1 MIKYYDTEEAYKA
14 DTGKGADESQV
25 SLIKAGNICRYD
37 GRNVVVGLRSART
50 GSVAYLDGSHSLH
63 FASPGTFKADGLPE
77 GGEVIGVVVIGVDH
91 QDFRGEVAVMSK
103 TFATAKMLER
113 WFVRLSGY
121 TLDGTDRTGTLSVW
135 EASDNWAAAHDYAVG
150 YNADSAEA
158 LVSQLN
164 AYFKANEPF
173 AAQDWVAEADG
184 DGNVTLNY
192 ALTNYRQFLNAA
204 KDGFAL
210 ANVTAPGWASTEKML
225 RQNGQRNSAGVIANW
240 PRVLAYFSADMTN
253 NTYNPASDVTT
264 TKISYPI
271 CLPAFLGTSEYQ
283 SDHCSYLRGVYGEG
297 EEGWLKFMESFLPV
311 RPSEYGIFDG
321 SRYGTAKRNTY
332 YLAGIKYAGQDGVEK
347 YASPAARL
355 AANLGYDHELLKQGE
370 WVLPDIDL
378 VLGVVGQLK
387 YPTTDDRDADPV
399 NSALKA
405 IGATALRNDSSVNS
419 CSRYNSSSMWFA
431 SGAAGYMGSGI
442 PINRFVV
449 TPLVLFGYR
458 RRWQGLGLIPGER
471 GT

>member
-1 MIKYYDTEEAYKA
+1 MIKYYDTEAAYKA
-14 DTGKGADESQV
+14 DTGKGAAESQV

-63 FASPGTFKADGLPE
+63 FAAPGTFKADGLPE

-103 TFATAKMLER
+103 TFTTSPMLER

-121 TLDGTDRTGTLSVW
+121 TLDGTDRTGTLSVY

-158 LVSQLN
+158 LASQLN

-173 AAQDWVAEADG
+173 TAQDWVAEADG
-184 DGNVTLNY
+184 DGNVTLHY
-192 ALTNYRQFLNAA
+192 AYTHPSQVSNAA

-210 ANVTAPGWASTEKML
+210 AQATAPGWAYTTRIL
-225 RQNGQRNSAGVIANW
+225 RRNGNRRGEGTITNW
-240 PRVLAYFSADMTN
+240 PRAMAYLRGDTANT
-253 NTYNPASDVTT
+253 TYNPASDVTT

-271 CLPAFLGTSEYQ
+271 CLPGYLGTSKYQ
-283 SDHCSYLRGVYGEG
+283 SDHCSYLRGVYGDG

-311 RPSEYGIFDG
+311 RPSEYGILDG

-355 AANLGYDHELLKQGE
+355 AAGLGYDHELLKQGE

-378 VLGVVGQLK
+378 LFGLVGQLK
-387 YPTTDDRDADPV
+387 YPATDDCDADPV

-405 IGATALRNDSSVNS
+405 IGALALRNDLSVWS
-419 CSRYNSSSMWFA
+419 CSRCTKGGAWFA
-431 SGAAGYMGSGI
+431 HGSYGYTVCYFLKSMYVAA
-442 PINRFVV
+442 
-449 TPLVLFGYR
+449 PLVLLDTAVDGAA
-458 RRWQGLGLIPGER
+458 
-471 GT
+471 

>member
-1 MIKYYDTEEAYKA
+1 MIKYYDTEAAYKA

-50 GSVAYLDGSHSLH
+50 GSVAYLDGSRALH
-63 FASPGTFKADGLPE
+63 FAAPGTFKADGLPE

-135 EASDNWAAAHDYAVG
+135 EASDNWAAAHDYTVS
-150 YNADSAEA
+150 YNADNAEA
-158 LVSQLN
+158 LASQLN
-164 AYFKANEPF
+164 TYFKASEPF
-173 AAQDWVAEADG
+173 TTQDWAAEADG
-184 DGNVTLNY
+184 DGNVTLHY
-192 ALTNYRQFLNAA
+192 AYTYYIQIFNNA
-204 KDGFAL
+204 KDGFKL
-210 ANVTAPGWASTEKML
+210 TNISAPGLAYTMKML
-225 RQNGQRNSAGVIANW
+225 RRNGNRTDEGTITNW
-240 PRVLAYFSADMTN
+240 PRALAYFRDDNSNA
-253 NTYNPASDVTT
+253 TYNPASDVTT
-264 TKISYPI
+264 AKISYPI
-271 CLPAFLGTSEYQ
+271 CLPAFLGTSQYQ

-311 RPSEYGIFDG
+311 RPSEYGIFDR

-332 YLAGIKYAGQDGVEK
+332 YLAGIRYAGQDGVEK
-347 YASPAARL
+347 TASPAARMV
-355 AANLGYDHELLKQGE
+355 ANLGYDHELLKQGE

-378 VLGVVGQLK
+378 LFSLVGQLK
-387 YPTTDDRDADPV
+387 NPTTNDRDADPV

-405 IGATALRNDSSVNS
+405 IGVQPLRNNS
-419 CSRYNSSSMWFA
+419 IVWSCNRFSILNMWFTGGSTGCMS
-431 SGAAGYMGSGI
+431 SGYFLYSSILA
-442 PINRFVV
+442 V
-449 TPLVLFGYR
+449 PLVLLDTDADGAA
-458 RRWQGLGLIPGER
+458 
-471 GT
+471 

>member
-14 DTGKGADESQV
+14 DTGKGAAESQV

-63 FASPGTFKADGLPE
+63 FAAPGTFKADGLPE

-103 TFATAKMLER
+103 TFAAATMLER
-113 WFVRLSGY
+113 WFFRLSGY
-121 TLDGTDRTGTLSVW
+121 TLDGTDRTGTLRVW

-158 LVSQLN
+158 LASQLN

-173 AAQDWVAEADG
+173 TAQDWVAEADG
-184 DGNVTLNY
+184 DGNVTLHY
-192 ALTNYRQFLNAA
+192 AYTNYLQDLNAA

-210 ANVTAPGWASTEKML
+210 AQATAPGWAYTTKML
-225 RQNGQRNSAGVIANW
+225 RRNGRRSDPGTIANW
-240 PRVLAYFSADMTN
+240 PKALAYFHADNAST
-253 NTYNPASDVTT
+253 TYNPASDVTT
-264 TKISYPI
+264 TKVSYPI
-271 CLPAFLGTSEYQ
+271 CLPGYLGTSEYQ

-311 RPSEYGIFDG
+311 RPSEYGIFDA
-321 SRYGTAKRNTY
+321 SRYGAAKRNTY
-332 YLAGIKYAGQDGVEK
+332 YLAGIKYAGQDGAEK
-347 YASPAARL
+347 YASPAASL

-370 WVLPDIDL
+370 WVLPDIDRIFAI
-378 VLGVVGQLK
+378 VGQLK
-387 YPTTDDRDADPV
+387 SPTTDGRAADPV
-399 NSALKA
+399 NAALEAIGVSAL
-405 IGATALRNDSSVNS
+405 GNSSGLWS
-419 CSRYNSSSMWFA
+419 CSRYA
-431 SGAAGYMGSGI
+431 SDRGWIANGIYGCAYWLILYGRSVAA
-442 PINRFVV
+442 
-449 TPLVLFGYR
+449 PLVLLDTAADGAA
-458 RRWQGLGLIPGER
+458 
-471 GT
+471 

>member
-25 SLIKAGNICRYD
+25 SLIKTGNVCKYD

-50 GSVAYLDGSHSLH
+50 GSVAYLDGSRALR
-63 FASPGTFKADGLPE
+63 FASPGKFKDDGLPE

-103 TFATAKMLER
+103 TFSSAPMLER

-121 TLDGTDRTGTLSVW
+121 TLDGTDRTGTLSVG
-135 EASDNWAAAHDYAVG
+135 EASDNWAATHDYAVG

-158 LVSQLN
+158 LASQLN
-164 AYFKANEPF
+164 TYFKANEPF
-173 AAQDWVAEADG
+173 TAQDWVAEADG
-184 DGNVTLNY
+184 DGNVTLHY
-192 ALTNYRQFLNAA
+192 AYTHYSQASNTA

-210 ANVTAPGWASTEKML
+210 DQATAPGWAYTTKML
-225 RQNGQRNSAGVIANW
+225 RRNGKRIGEGTITNW
-240 PRVLAYFSADMTN
+240 PRALAFFRDDNSSAS
-253 NTYNPASDVTT
+253 YNPPSDVTT
-264 TKISYPI
+264 TKITYPI
-271 CLPAFLGTSEYQ
+271 CLPGYLGTSKYQ

-297 EEGWLKFMESFLPV
+297 EEGWLRFMERFLPV
-311 RPSEYGIFDG
+311 RPSEYGVFDG

-355 AANLGYDHELLKQGE
+355 AADLGYDHELLKQGE
-370 WVLPDIDL
+370 WVLPDIDR
-378 VLGVVGQLK
+378 VFAIVGQLK
-387 YPTTDDRDADPV
+387 YPTTNDRDADPV

-405 IGATALRNDSSVNS
+405 IGVSALRNDSNVWS
-419 CSRYNSSSMWFA
+419 CSRCTPSNWWIARGGGGYA
-431 SGAAGYMGSGI
+431 GGYYPVTRYVAA
-442 PINRFVV
+442 
-449 TPLVLFGYR
+449 PLVLLNAAG
-458 RRWQGLGLIPGER
+458 GAA
-471 GT
+471 

>member
-25 SLIKAGNICRYD
+25 SLIKAGNVCRYD

-50 GSVAYLDGSHSLH
+50 GSVAYLDGSHSLR
-63 FASPGTFKADGLPE
+63 FAAPGTFKADGLPE

-103 TFATAKMLER
+103 TFASAPMLER

-121 TLDGTDRTGTLSVW
+121 TLDGTDRTGTLSVR
-135 EASDNWAAAHDYAVG
+135 EASDSWAAAHDYAVG
-150 YNADSAEA
+150 YNADSAQA
-158 LVSQLN
+158 LASQLN

-184 DGNVTLNY
+184 DGNVTLHY
-192 ALTNYRQFLNAA
+192 SYTNYRQTSNTA

-210 ANVTAPGWASTEKML
+210 ANAAAPGWADTTRTL
-225 RQNGQRNSAGVIANW
+225 RRNGSRSGSGTITNW
-240 PRVLAYFSADMTN
+240 PRALAFFRDDSSNT
-253 NTYNPASDVTT
+253 TYNPASDVTT
-264 TKISYPI
+264 TKLSYPI
-271 CLPAFLGTSEYQ
+271 CLPGYLGTSEYQ

-311 RPSEYGIFDG
+311 RPSEYGIFDA
-321 SRYGTAKRNTY
+321 SRYGAAKSNTY

-355 AANLGYDHELLKQGE
+355 AANLGYNHELLKQGE

-378 VLGVVGQLK
+378 LFSLVGQLK
-387 YPTTDDRDADPV
+387 YPMANSRDADPV

-405 IGATALRNDSSVNS
+405 IGAPALGNGSSVWS
-419 CSRYNSSSMWFA
+419 CSRCNPNSGWFA
-431 SGAAGYMGSGI
+431 NGGSGCAGGYYLI
-442 PINRFVV
+442 SRYVAA
-449 TPLVLFGYR
+449 PLVLLNAAG
-458 RRWQGLGLIPGER
+458 GAA
-471 GT
+471 

>member
-25 SLIKAGNICRYD
+25 SLIKAGNVCRYD
-37 GRNVVVGLRSART
+37 GRNVVVGLRSAMT

-63 FASPGTFKADGLPE
+63 FAAPGTFKADGLPE

-103 TFATAKMLER
+103 TFASAPMLER

-158 LVSQLN
+158 LASQLN

-173 AAQDWVAEADG
+173 TAQDWVAEADR
-184 DGNVTLNY
+184 DGNVTLHY
-192 ALTNYRQFLNAA
+192 SYTNYHQASNTA

-210 ANVTAPGWASTEKML
+210 ANAAAPEWAYTVRML
-225 RQNGQRNSAGVIANW
+225 RRNGTRSGAGTITNW
-240 PRVLAYFSADMTN
+240 PRALAYFRDDNSNA
-253 NTYNPASDVTT
+253 TYNPASDVTT
-264 TKISYPI
+264 AKISYPI
-271 CLPAFLGTSEYQ
+271 CLPGYLGTSKYQ

-297 EEGWLKFMESFLPV
+297 EEGWLRFMESFLPV

-321 SRYGTAKRNTY
+321 SGYGTEKLNTY
-332 YLAGIKYAGQDGVEK
+332 YLAGIKYAGQDGAEK

-355 AANLGYDHELLKQGE
+355 AANLGYNHELLKQGE

-378 VLGVVGQLK
+378 LFSLVGQLK
-387 YPTTDDRDADPV
+387 DPTTNDRDADPV

-405 IGATALRNDSSVNS
+405 IGAPALGNSSSVWS
-419 CSRYNSSSMWFA
+419 CSRCYPGDGWIALGNNGCA
-431 SGAAGYMGSGI
+431 VGYSLNG
-442 PINRFVV
+442 RFVAA
-449 TPLVLFGYR
+449 PLVLLNAAG
-458 RRWQGLGLIPGER
+458 GAA
-471 GT
+471 

>member
-1 MIKYYDTEEAYKA
+1 MIKYYDTDEAYKA
-14 DTGKGADESQV
+14 DTGKGVDESQV

-63 FASPGTFKADGLPE
+63 FAAPGTFKADGLPE

-135 EASDNWAAAHDYAVG
+135 EASDNWAAAHDYTVS
-150 YNADSAEA
+150 YNADNAEA
-158 LVSQLN
+158 LASQLN
-164 AYFKANEPF
+164 TYFKASEPF
-173 AAQDWVAEADG
+173 TTQDWAAEADG
-184 DGNVTLNY
+184 DGNVTLHY
-192 ALTNYRQFLNAA
+192 AYAHYRQASNTA

-210 ANVTAPGWASTEKML
+210 ANATAPGWAYTTHML
-225 RQNGQRNSAGVIANW
+225 RRNGRRGGEGTITNW
-240 PRVLAYFSADMTN
+240 PRTLAYFRDDSSNT
-253 NTYNPASDVTT
+253 TYNPASDVTT
-264 TKISYPI
+264 TKIAYPI
-271 CLPAFLGTSEYQ
+271 CLPGYLGTSEYQ

-297 EEGWLKFMESFLPV
+297 EEGWLRFMESFLPV
-311 RPSEYGIFDG
+311 RPSEYGIFDA
-321 SRYGTAKRNTY
+321 SRYGAAKRNTY

-355 AANLGYDHELLKQGE
+355 AANLGYNHELLKQGE

-378 VLGVVGQLK
+378 LFSLVGQLK
-387 YPTTDDRDADPV
+387 YPTTNDLDADPV

-405 IGATALRNDSSVNS
+405 IGASALGNSSSVWS
-419 CSRYNSSSMWFA
+419 CSRYYPVTGWIA
-431 SGAAGYMGSGI
+431 SGYYGYASGI
-442 PINRFVV
+442 SLYDRYVAA
-449 TPLVLFGYR
+449 PLVLLNAAG
-458 RRWQGLGLIPGER
+458 GAA
-471 GT
+471 

>member
-1 MIKYYDTEEAYKA
+1 MIKYYDTEAAYKA

-25 SLIKAGNICRYD
+25 SLIKAGNVCRYD

-50 GSVAYLDGSHSLH
+50 GSVAYLDGAHALR
-63 FASPGTFKADGLPE
+63 FAAPGTFRADGLPE

-103 TFATAKMLER
+103 TFTTSPMLER

-135 EASDNWAAAHDYAVG
+135 EASDSWAAAHDYAVG

-158 LVSQLN
+158 LASQLN

-173 AAQDWVAEADG
+173 TAQDWVAEADG
-184 DGNVTLNY
+184 DGNVTLHY
-192 ALTNYRQFLNAA
+192 AYTHSSQFSNAA

-210 ANVTAPGWASTEKML
+210 AQATAPGWAYTTRIL
-225 RQNGQRNSAGVIANW
+225 RRNGKRIGEGTITNW
-240 PRVLAYFSADMTN
+240 PRAMAYFRGDTADS
-253 NTYNPASDVTT
+253 TYNPASDVTT
-264 TKISYPI
+264 KKISYPI
-271 CLPAFLGTSEYQ
+271 CLPGYLGTSKYQ
-283 SDHCSYLRGVYGEG
+283 SDHCSYLRGVYGDG

-311 RPSEYGIFDG
+311 RPSEYGVFDG

-355 AANLGYDHELLKQGE
+355 AAGLGYDHELLKQGE

-378 VLGVVGQLK
+378 LFGLVGQLK
-387 YPTTDDRDADPV
+387 YPATDDRDADPV

-405 IGATALRNDSSVNS
+405 IGAPALRNDLSVWS
-419 CSRYNSSSMWFA
+419 CSRCSKSGAWFA
-431 SGAAGYMGSGI
+431 HGNSGYAVCYFLKSMYVAA
-442 PINRFVV
+442 
-449 TPLVLFGYR
+449 PLVLLDTAVDGAA
-458 RRWQGLGLIPGER
+458 
-471 GT
+471 

>member
-1 MIKYYDTEEAYKA
+1 MIKYYDTEAAYKA

-25 SLIKAGNICRYD
+25 SLIKAGNVCRYD

-50 GSVAYLDGSHSLH
+50 GSVAYLDGSRALR
-63 FASPGTFKADGLPE
+63 FAAPGTFRADGLPE

-103 TFATAKMLER
+103 TFTTSPMLER
-113 WFVRLSGY
+113 LFVRLSGY

-135 EASDNWAAAHDYAVG
+135 EASDSWAAAHDYAVG
-150 YNADSAEA
+150 YNADSALA
-158 LVSQLN
+158 LASQLN

-184 DGNVTLNY
+184 DGNVTLHY
-192 ALTNYRQFLNAA
+192 AFTNYRQSSNAA
-204 KDGFAL
+204 KDGFSL
-210 ANVTAPGWASTEKML
+210 AQATAPGWADTTKML
-225 RQNGQRNSAGVIANW
+225 RRNGRRNGEGTIANL
-240 PRVLAYFSADMTN
+240 PRALAYFRGDNANT
-253 NTYNPASDVTT
+253 TYNPASDVTT
-264 TKISYPI
+264 MKISYPI
-271 CLPAFLGTSEYQ
+271 CLPGYLGTSEYQ

-297 EEGWLKFMESFLPV
+297 EEGWLKFMEGFLPV
-311 RPSEYGIFDG
+311 RPSEYGIFDA
-321 SRYGTAKRNTY
+321 SRYGAAKRNTY

-378 VLGVVGQLK
+378 LFGLVGQLK
-387 YPTTDDRDADPV
+387 YPTTNDRDADPV

-405 IGATALRNDSSVNS
+405 IGAPALGNSSSVWG
-419 CSRYNSSSMWFA
+419 CSRYYP
-431 SGAAGYMGSGI
+431 SGGWIANGNGGCAGGGILFIRIVAA
-442 PINRFVV
+442 
-449 TPLVLFGYR
+449 PLVLLDTAAG
-458 RRWQGLGLIPGER
+458 GAA
-471 GT
+471 

>member
-1 MIKYYDTEEAYKA
+1 MIKYYDTEAAYKA

-63 FASPGTFKADGLPE
+63 FAAPGTFKADGLPE

-103 TFATAKMLER
+103 TFTTVKMLER

-121 TLDGTDRTGTLSVW
+121 TLDGTNRTGTLSVR
-135 EASDNWAAAHDYAVG
+135 EAYDNWAAAHDYTVS
-150 YNADSAEA
+150 YNADNAEA
-158 LVSQLN
+158 LASQLN
-164 AYFKANEPF
+164 TYFKANEPF

-184 DGNVTLNY
+184 DGNVTLHY
-192 ALTNYRQFLNAA
+192 AYTHFSQSSNAA

-210 ANVTAPGWASTEKML
+210 ANATAPEWAHTAQMF
-225 RQNGQRNSAGVIANW
+225 RRNGTRSGAGTITNW
-240 PRVLAYFSADMTN
+240 PRALAYFRDDNSNA
-253 NTYNPASDVTT
+253 TYNPASDVTT
-264 TKISYPI
+264 AKISYPI
-271 CLPAFLGTSEYQ
+271 CLPGYLGTSEYQ

-321 SRYGTAKRNTY
+321 SRYGTEKLNTY
-332 YLAGIKYAGQDGVEK
+332 YLAGIKYAGQDGAEK

-355 AANLGYDHELLKQGE
+355 AANLGYNHELLKQGE
-370 WVLPDIDL
+370 WVLPDTDL
-378 VLGVVGQLK
+378 LFSLVGQLK
-387 YPTTDDRDADPV
+387 YPTTNDRDADPV

-405 IGATALRNDSSVNS
+405 IGAPALGNNVGVWG
-419 CSRYNSSSMWFA
+419 CSRYGPGYGWFA
-431 SGAAGYMGSGI
+431 YGGGGYASGGNLFGGNVAA
-442 PINRFVV
+442 
-449 TPLVLFGYR
+449 PLVLLNAAG
-458 RRWQGLGLIPGER
+458 GAA
-471 GT
+471 

>member
-1 MIKYYDTEEAYKA
+1 MIKYYDTEAAYKA

-50 GSVAYLDGSHSLH
+50 GSVAYLDGSHSLR
-63 FASPGTFKADGLPE
+63 FAAPGTFKADGLPE

-103 TFATAKMLER
+103 TFTTFPMLER

-121 TLDGTDRTGTLSVW
+121 TLDGTDRTGTLSVY

-158 LVSQLN
+158 LASQLN

-184 DGNVTLNY
+184 DGNVTLHY
-192 ALTNYRQFLNAA
+192 AFTNFRQPSDAA

-210 ANVTAPGWASTEKML
+210 AKVISFPLLENILK
-225 RQNGQRNSAGVIANW
+225 RNGNRTNDNTIANW
-240 PRVLAYFSADMTN
+240 PCALEYFRGDNAN
-253 NTYNPASDVTT
+253 NTYNPAADVTT
-264 TKISYPI
+264 TKISAPI
-271 CLPAFLGTSEYQ
+271 CLPGYLGTSEYQ

-297 EEGWLKFMESFLPV
+297 EEGWLKFMEGFLPAYI
-311 RPSEYGIFDG
+311 SGNDY
-321 SRYGTAKRNTY
+321 AKRKTY
-332 YLAGIKYAGQDGVEK
+332 YLAGFKYAGQDGAEK
-347 YASPAARL
+347 YAIPAAGL

-378 VLGVVGQLK
+378 LFSLVGQLK
-387 YPTTDDRDADPV
+387 YPTTNDRDADPV

-405 IGATALRNDSSVNS
+405 IGAPALGNNSNLWSVAI
-419 CSRYNSSSMWFA
+419 RDI
-431 SGAAGYMGSGI
+431 AGYRMNNNGCLNQYYLYILGL
-442 PINRFVV
+442 VV
-449 TPLVLFGYR
+449 PLVLLDTAADGAA
-458 RRWQGLGLIPGER
+458 
-471 GT
+471 

>member
-50 GSVAYLDGSHSLH
+50 GSVAYLDGSRALH
-63 FASPGTFKADGLPE
+63 FAAPGTFRADGLPE
-77 GGEVIGVVVIGVDH
+77 VGGVIGVVVIGVDH
-91 QDFRGEVAVMSK
+91 QDFRGVVAVMSK
-103 TFATAKMLER
+103 TFAAAPMLER

-135 EASDNWAAAHDYAVG
+135 EASDSWAAAHDYAVG
-150 YNADSAEA
+150 YNADSAQA
-158 LVSQLN
+158 LASQLN

-173 AAQDWVAEADG
+173 MAQDWVAEADG
-184 DGNVTLNY
+184 DGNVTLHY
-192 ALTNYRQFLNAA
+192 AYINYRQTSNAA

-210 ANVTAPGWASTEKML
+210 AQATAPGWADTTKML
-225 RQNGQRNSAGVIANW
+225 RRNGRRIGEGTITNW
-240 PRVLAYFSADMTN
+240 PRTLAYFRGDNSSK
-253 NTYNPASDVTT
+253 TYNPASDVTT
-264 TKISYPI
+264 KKISYPI
-271 CLPAFLGTSEYQ
+271 CLPGYLGTSEYQ

-311 RPSEYGIFDG
+311 RPSEYGIFDA
-321 SRYGTAKRNTY
+321 SRYGAAKRNTY

-378 VLGVVGQLK
+378 LFGLVGQLK
-387 YPTTDDRDADPV
+387 YPTTNDRDADPV

-405 IGATALRNDSSVNS
+405 IGAPALGNSSSVWS
-419 CSRYNSSSMWFA
+419 CSRFNPF
-431 SGAAGYMGSGI
+431 SGWIAGGGSGYAGGGI
-442 PINRFVV
+442 LAYSGYVAA
-449 TPLVLFGYR
+449 PLVLLDTAAG
-458 RRWQGLGLIPGER
+458 GAA
-471 GT
+471 

>member
-50 GSVAYLDGSHSLH
+50 GSVAYLDGSRALH
-63 FASPGTFKADGLPE
+63 FAAPGTFRADGLPE
-77 GGEVIGVVVIGVDH
+77 VGGVIGVVVIGVDH
-91 QDFRGEVAVMSK
+91 QDFRGVVAVMSK
-103 TFATAKMLER
+103 TFAAAPMLER

-135 EASDNWAAAHDYAVG
+135 EASDSWAAAHDYAVG
-150 YNADSAEA
+150 YNADSAQA
-158 LVSQLN
+158 LASQLN

-173 AAQDWVAEADG
+173 MAQDWVAEADG
-184 DGNVTLNY
+184 DGNVTLHY
-192 ALTNYRQFLNAA
+192 AYINYRQTSNAA

-210 ANVTAPGWASTEKML
+210 VQATAPGWADTTKML
-225 RQNGQRNSAGVIANW
+225 RRNGRRIGEGTITNW
-240 PRVLAYFSADMTN
+240 PRTLAYFRGDNSSK
-253 NTYNPASDVTT
+253 TYNPASDVTT
-264 TKISYPI
+264 KKISYPI
-271 CLPAFLGTSEYQ
+271 CLPGYLGTSEYQ

-311 RPSEYGIFDG
+311 RPSEYGIFDA
-321 SRYGTAKRNTY
+321 SRYGAAKRNTY

-378 VLGVVGQLK
+378 LFGLVGQLK
-387 YPTTDDRDADPV
+387 YPTTNDRDADPV

-405 IGATALRNDSSVNS
+405 IGAPALGNSSSVWS
-419 CSRYNSSSMWFA
+419 CSRYGPNNGWIAYGYYGFA
-431 SGAAGYMGSGI
+431 VGYILISRNVAA
-442 PINRFVV
+442 
-449 TPLVLFGYR
+449 PLVLLDTAAG
-458 RRWQGLGLIPGER
+458 GAA
-471 GT
+471 

>member
-1 MIKYYDTEEAYKA
+1 MIKYYDTEAAYKA
-14 DTGKGADESQV
+14 DTGKGAAESQV

-63 FASPGTFKADGLPE
+63 FAAPGTFRADGLPE

-103 TFATAKMLER
+103 TFAAAPMLDR

-158 LVSQLN
+158 LASQLN

-184 DGNVTLNY
+184 DGNVTLHY
-192 ALTNYRQFLNAA
+192 AFTNYCQPSNAA

-210 ANVTAPGWASTEKML
+210 ATTISLPNNRDRILK
-225 RQNGQRNSAGVIANW
+225 RNGKRMINYTILNW
-240 PRVLAYFSADMTN
+240 PRALESLRGDNANT
-253 NTYNPASDVTT
+253 TYNPDADVTT
-264 TKISYPI
+264 TKISAPI
-271 CLPAFLGTSEYQ
+271 CLPGYLGTSEYQ

-297 EEGWLKFMESFLPV
+297 EEGWLKFMEGFLPAYLL
-311 RPSEYGIFDG
+311 RNGD
-321 SRYGTAKRNTY
+321 AKRNTY
-332 YLAGIKYAGQDGVEK
+332 YLAEFKYAGQDGVEK
-347 YASPAARL
+347 YASPAASL

-370 WVLPDIDL
+370 WELPDIEL
-378 VLGVVGQLK
+378 MFGLIGQLK
-387 YPTTDDRDADPV
+387 YPTTNDRDADPV

-405 IGATALRNDSSVNS
+405 IGAPALKNNS
-419 CSRYNSSSMWFA
+419 GFWSAIINNI
-431 SGAAGYMGSGI
+431 AGYKMGNNGCINNYFLFISG
-442 PINRFVV
+442 VSV
-449 TPLVLFGYR
+449 PLVLLDVTADG
-458 RRWQGLGLIPGER
+458 GVA
-471 GT
+471 

>member
-25 SLIKAGNICRYD
+25 SLINSGNICRYD

-50 GSVAYLDGSHSLH
+50 GSVAYLDCSHSLH
-63 FASPGTFKADGLPE
+63 FAAPETFKADGLPE

-91 QDFRGEVAVMSK
+91 QDFRGEVSVMSK
-103 TFATAKMLER
+103 TFAPAQMLER
-113 WFVRLSGY
+113 LFVRLSGY

-135 EASDNWAAAHDYAVG
+135 EASDNWAAPHDYTVS

-158 LVSQLN
+158 LASQLN
-164 AYFKANEPF
+164 TYFKANEPF
-173 AAQDWVAEADG
+173 ITQDWVAEADG
-184 DGNVTLNY
+184 DGNVTLHY
-192 ALTNYRQFLNAA
+192 TYTNYKQTSNRA

-210 ANVTAPGWASTEKML
+210 ALATAHGWAYTTNML
-225 RQNGQRNSAGVIANW
+225 RRNGKRSGEGTITNW
-240 PRVLAYFSADMTN
+240 PRAMAYFRGDTAT
-253 NTYNPASDVTT
+253 TIYNPAGDVTT

-271 CLPAFLGTSEYQ
+271 CLPGYLGTSKYQ

-311 RPSEYGIFDG
+311 RPSEYGVFDG

-355 AANLGYDHELLKQGE
+355 AADLGYDHELLKQGE
-370 WVLPDIDL
+370 WVLPDIDR
-378 VLGVVGQLK
+378 VFAIVGQLK
-387 YPTTDDRDADPV
+387 YPTMNDRDADPV

-405 IGATALRNDSSVNS
+405 IGVSALENSSSVWS
-419 CSRYNSSSMWFA
+419 CSRCYPNGGWVAGDSNGCAFGSYLNGRIM
-431 SGAAGYMGSGI
+431 AA
-442 PINRFVV
+442 
-449 TPLVLFGYR
+449 PLVLLNAAGCAA
-458 RRWQGLGLIPGER
+458 
-471 GT
+471 

>member
-1 MIKYYDTEEAYKA
+1 MIKYYDTEAAYKA

-25 SLIKAGNICRYD
+25 SLINAGNVCRYD

-63 FASPGTFKADGLPE
+63 FAAPGTFKADGLPE

-103 TFATAKMLER
+103 TFASAQMLER

-121 TLDGTDRTGTLSVW
+121 TLDGTDRTGTLSVR
-135 EASDNWAAAHDYAVG
+135 EASDNWAAAHDYTVS
-150 YNADSAEA
+150 YNADNAEA
-158 LVSQLN
+158 LASQLN

-173 AAQDWVAEADG
+173 TAQDWVAEADG
-184 DGNVTLNY
+184 DGNVTLHY
-192 ALTNYRQFLNAA
+192 SYTNTKQLSNTA

-210 ANVTAPGWASTEKML
+210 ANATAPEWADTMQMLRRNGKSAGEGTITNWPSALKFFRVDNAST
-225 RQNGQRNSAGVIANW
+225 A
-240 PRVLAYFSADMTN
+240 
-253 NTYNPASDVTT
+253 YNPASDVTT
-264 TKISYPI
+264 TKIAYPI
-271 CLPAFLGTSEYQ
+271 CLPGYLGTSKYQ

-311 RPSEYGIFDG
+311 RPSEYGIFDA
-321 SRYGTAKRNTY
+321 SRYGAAKRNTY
-332 YLAGIKYAGQDGVEK
+332 YLAGIKYAGQDGAEK

-370 WVLPDIDL
+370 WVLPDIDR
-378 VLGVVGQLK
+378 VFAIVGQLK
-387 YPTTDDRDADPV
+387 YPTTNDRDADPV

-405 IGATALRNDSSVNS
+405 IGVSALGNNSSVWS
-419 CSRYNSSSMWFA
+419 CSRFTLSNVWIAYGDN
-431 SGAAGYMGSGI
+431 GHAGGNYHNKMY
-442 PINRFVV
+442 VAV
-449 TPLVLFGYR
+449 PLVLLNVAG
-458 RRWQGLGLIPGER
+458 GAA
-471 GT
+471 

>member
-1 MIKYYDTEEAYKA
+1 MIKYYDSEAAYKA

-25 SLIKAGNICRYD
+25 SLIKAGNVCRYD

-50 GSVAYLDGSHSLH
+50 GSVAYLDGSHALR
-63 FASPGTFKADGLPE
+63 FAAPGTFKADGLPE

-103 TFATAKMLER
+103 TFTSAPMLER
-113 WFVRLSGY
+113 LFVRLSGY

-158 LVSQLN
+158 LASQLN

-184 DGNVTLNY
+184 DGNITLHY
-192 ALTNYRQFLNAA
+192 AFTRNSQTMNGA
-204 KDGFAL
+204 KDGFAV
-210 ANVTAPGWASTEKML
+210 AWAVAPRWASTTDIL
-225 RQNGQRNSAGVIANW
+225 RRNGKRSGEGVIANW
-240 PRVLAYFSADMTN
+240 AKALAYFRGDNSN
-253 NTYNPASDVTT
+253 KTYNPASDVTT
-264 TKISYPI
+264 IKISYPI
-271 CLPAFLGTSEYQ
+271 CLPGYLGTSKYQ

-297 EEGWLKFMESFLPV
+297 KEGWQKFMERLLPV
-311 RPSEYGIFDG
+311 RPSEYGIFNA

-332 YLAGIKYAGQDGVEK
+332 YLAGIKFAGQDGTEK
-347 YASPAARL
+347 YASPAARV
-355 AANLGYDHELLKQGE
+355 AADLGYDHELLKQGE

-378 VLGVVGQLK
+378 LLSLVGQLK
-387 YPTTDDRDADPV
+387 YPTTNDRDADPV

-405 IGATALRNDSSVNS
+405 IGAPVLRNDFSVWS
-419 CSRYNSSSMWFA
+419 CSRYISTLGWIT
-431 SGAAGYMGSGI
+431 GGGSGY
-442 PINRFVV
+442 VGGGSLSSGYV
-449 TPLVLFGYR
+449 AAPLVLLTPPPEAR
-458 RRWQGLGLIPGER
+458 LRL
-471 GT
+471 

>member
-1 MIKYYDTEEAYKA
+1 MIKYYDTEAAYKA

-50 GSVAYLDGSHSLH
+50 GSVAYLDGSHSLR
-63 FASPGTFKADGLPE
+63 FAAPGTFKADGLPE

-103 TFATAKMLER
+103 TFTTFPMLER

-121 TLDGTDRTGTLSVW
+121 TLDGTDRTGTLRVY

-158 LVSQLN
+158 LASQLN

-184 DGNVTLNY
+184 DGNITLHY
-192 ALTNYRQFLNAA
+192 AYTHFYQASNKA
-204 KDGFAL
+204 KDGLAL
-210 ANVTAPGWASTEKML
+210 AQATAPGWADTGKML
-225 RQNGQRNSAGVIANW
+225 RRNGSRYGAGVITNW
-240 PRVLAYFSADMTN
+240 PVALTYFRKDNAKT
-253 NTYNPASDVTT
+253 TYNPASDVTT
-264 TKISYPI
+264 MKISFPI
-271 CLPAFLGTSEYQ
+271 CLPGYLGTSKYQ

-297 EEGWLKFMESFLPV
+297 KEGWLKFMESFLPV
-311 RPSEYGIFDG
+311 RPSEYGG
-321 SRYGTAKRNTY
+321 SRYGAAKRNTY
-332 YLAGIKYAGQDGVEK
+332 YLAEIKYAGQDGVEK
-347 YASPAARL
+347 YASPVASL

-378 VLGVVGQLK
+378 VFSLVGQLK
-387 YPTTDDRDADPV
+387 YPTTSNRNADPV
-399 NSALKA
+399 NSALNA
-405 IGATALRNDSSVNS
+405 IGAPALRNTSNIWS
-419 CSRYNSSSMWFA
+419 CSRRSPT
-431 SGAAGYMGSGI
+431 SGWIAYGGYGCANGYYLDGSG
-442 PINRFVV
+442 VAA
-449 TPLVLFGYR
+449 PLVLLDTAADGAA
-458 RRWQGLGLIPGER
+458 
-471 GT
+471 

>member
-1 MIKYYDTEEAYKA
+1 MIKYYDTEAAYKA
-14 DTGKGADESQV
+14 DTGKGAAESQV
-25 SLIKAGNICRYD
+25 SLINAGNICRYD

-63 FASPGTFKADGLPE
+63 FAAPGTFKADGLPE

-103 TFATAKMLER
+103 TFASAPMLER

-135 EASDNWAAAHDYAVG
+135 EASDNWAAVHDYTVS
-150 YNADSAEA
+150 YNADNAEA
-158 LVSQLN
+158 LASQLN
-164 AYFKANEPF
+164 TYFKASEPF
-173 AAQDWVAEADG
+173 TTQDWVAEADG
-184 DGNVTLNY
+184 DGNVTLHY
-192 ALTNYRQFLNAA
+192 AYTHYKQASNTA

-210 ANVTAPGWASTEKML
+210 TNATAPEWADTPRML
-225 RQNGQRNSAGVIANW
+225 RRNGKRIGEGTITNW
-240 PRVLAYFSADMTN
+240 PRAMAYFRGDLASA
-253 NTYNPASDVTT
+253 TYNPASDVTT
-264 TKISYPI
+264 MKISYPI
-271 CLPAFLGTSEYQ
+271 CLPGYLGTSEYQ

-311 RPSEYGIFDG
+311 RPSEYGIFDA
-321 SRYGTAKRNTY
+321 SRYGAAKRNTY

-355 AANLGYDHELLKQGE
+355 AANLGYNHELLKQGE

-378 VLGVVGQLK
+378 LFSLVGQLK
-387 YPTTDDRDADPV
+387 YPTTNDRDADPV

-405 IGATALRNDSSVNS
+405 IGAPALGNNSSVWS
-419 CSRYNSSSMWFA
+419 CSRCFPGGGWVAIGSVGYA
-431 SGAAGYMGSGI
+431 SGIFLVNRGVAA
-442 PINRFVV
+442 
-449 TPLVLFGYR
+449 PLVLLDTAEGVA
-458 RRWQGLGLIPGER
+458 
-471 GT
+471 

>member
-25 SLIKAGNICRYD
+25 SLIKAGNICSYD

-50 GSVAYLDGSHSLH
+50 GSVAYLDGSRALH
-63 FASPGTFKADGLPE
+63 FAAPGTFRAEGLPE

-103 TFATAKMLER
+103 TFASAPMLER

-121 TLDGTDRTGTLSVW
+121 TLDGTDRTGTLSVREASGNW
-135 EASDNWAAAHDYAVG
+135 EATHDYAVG

-158 LVSQLN
+158 LASQLN
-164 AYFKANEPF
+164 TYFKANEPF
-173 AAQDWVAEADG
+173 TAQDWVAEADG
-184 DGNVTLNY
+184 DGNVTLHY
-192 ALTNYRQFLNAA
+192 AYTHYSQASNTA

-210 ANVTAPGWASTEKML
+210 AQATAPGWADTAKMP
-225 RQNGQRNSAGVIANW
+225 RRNGRRSGEGTITNW
-240 PRVLAYFSADMTN
+240 PRALAFFRDDNSSSI
-253 NTYNPASDVTT
+253 YNPTSDVTT

-271 CLPAFLGTSEYQ
+271 CLPGYLGTSKHQ

-297 EEGWLKFMESFLPV
+297 EEGWLRFMERFLPV

-321 SRYGTAKRNTY
+321 SRYGTENRNTY
-332 YLAGIKYAGQDGVEK
+332 YLAGIKYAGQDGAEK

-355 AANLGYDHELLKQGE
+355 AADLGYDHELLKQGE
-370 WVLPDIDL
+370 WVLPDIDR
-378 VLGVVGQLK
+378 VFAIVGQLK
-387 YPTTDDRDADPV
+387 YPTTNDRDADPV

-405 IGATALRNDSSVNS
+405 IGAPALGNSSSVWS
-419 CSRYNSSSMWFA
+419 CSRYYPGNGWIAHGIYGYANGFVLYFRYV
-431 SGAAGYMGSGI
+431 AA
-442 PINRFVV
+442 
-449 TPLVLFGYR
+449 PLVLLNAAG
-458 RRWQGLGLIPGER
+458 GAA
-471 GT
+471 